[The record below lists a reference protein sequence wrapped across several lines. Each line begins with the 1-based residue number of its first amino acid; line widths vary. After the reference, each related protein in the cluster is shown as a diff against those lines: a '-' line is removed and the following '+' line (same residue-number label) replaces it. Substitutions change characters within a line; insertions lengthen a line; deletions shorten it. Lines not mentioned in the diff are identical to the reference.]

1 MLLLNIRKLYEK
13 HTNESQDV
21 VPYQAAYPND
31 VWRTDLAHRYS
42 EHLEQLAQHAR
53 QEQLSAQE
61 LVALLQQ
68 EAENIRH
75 QIWEAH

>member
-1 MLLLNIRKLYEK
+1 MKNTQSNHEK
-13 HTNESQDV
+13 PSLAKRHI
-21 VPYQAAYPND
+21 PND
-31 VWRTDLAHRYS
+31 VWRADLAHRYS
-42 EHLEQLAQHAR
+42 DHLDQLAQHAR

>member
-1 MLLLNIRKLYEK
+1 MKNTPINHKTSPARRQI
-13 HTNESQDV
+13 S
-21 VPYQAAYPND
+21 ND
-31 VWRTDLAHRYS
+31 VWRTDFAHRYS
-42 EHLEQLAQHAR
+42 EHLDQLAQHAR

-68 EAENIRH
+68 EAEKIRH

>member
-1 MLLLNIRKLYEK
+1 MKN
-13 HTNESQDV
+13 T
-21 VPYQAAYPND
+21 QANHKTSSLTRRHIPND

-42 EHLEQLAQHAR
+42 EYLEQLAQHAR

>member
-1 MLLLNIRKLYEK
+1 MKKTQPNHK
-13 HTNESQDV
+13 
-21 VPYQAAYPND
+21 VPSLARQHIPND
-31 VWRTDLAHRYS
+31 VWRTDVAHRYS
-42 EHLEQLAQHAR
+42 EHLDQLAQHAR